1 MCALQGTC
9 EQEDWPGT
17 LEIRGKSANF
27 VLRMKELYINHIA
40 QLLGVQAWQV
50 ENCAELFADGCTIPF
65 ISRYRKERTG
75 GLNDI
80 EVAEIKHWTEVFAE
94 MEKRKASILKT
105 IEEQDK
111 LTPDLQQQIENCVSA
126 SELED
131 LYLPYR
137 PKRKTRATVAV
148 ARGLEPLADLLWKGK
163 TTCPEEE
170 ARKYVK
176 GEVSSVEEALQGAR
190 DILAERISEIAA
202 NRETL
207 RRIYRTRCVKSQ
219 VTKAGQDSPE
229 AAKYRSYFRF
239 CQPIGRIPAHNL
251 LAMLRA
257 QDEGFLKVGIDA
269 NGEKCGNKLYYD
281 YCKAHGYPSREAGVQ
296 IREAVDDAWKR
307 LLDPSIT
314 GELLREAKEKAD
326 IESIQVFGENLRQLL
341 LAPPVGQKR
350 VMAIDPGFR
359 TGCKLVCLDAQGNL
373 LSHDVIFPHPPV
385 AKKMEAIDKIA
396 DLAEKYD
403 IEVIA
408 IGNGTA
414 GRETEDFIRKVGLRE
429 DIRVFSVSEDGAS
442 VYSAS
447 DVGREEFPQYDV
459 TVRGAVSIGRRL
471 MDPLAELV
479 KIDPKSLGV
488 GQYQHDVDQGLLKE
502 KLDNTVESCVNSVGV
517 ALNTASPYLLQ
528 YVSGI
533 GPALSKAIT
542 DYRAANGDFK
552 SREEL
557 KKVPRLGAKAFQ
569 QCAGFLR
576 IPGAS
581 NPLDNSA
588 VHPEAYHIVDRMARD
603 LKLSTRELVG
613 NAELCKQIQAADYV
627 EGDFGL
633 PTINDIILELQKPG
647 RDPREAVQEF
657 SFADD
662 IRELEDLKPGM
673 ELPGLVTNL
682 TAFGAFVDIG
692 LHENGLI
699 HASQMGVKGMAV
711 PSKVLKLHQHV
722 SVQVLSV
729 DLERRRIGLRLL
741 K

>member
-1 MCALQGTC
+1 
-9 EQEDWPGT
+9 
-17 LEIRGKSANF
+17 
-27 VLRMKELYINHIA
+27 MKELYIKYIA

-50 ENCAELFADGCTIPF
+50 ENCAQLFADGCTVPF

-75 GLNDI
+75 GLNDVD
-80 EVAEIKHWTEVFAE
+80 VAEIKHWTEVFEE

-105 IEEQDK
+105 IEEQQK
-111 LTPDLQQQIENCVSA
+111 LTPELQHQIENCVSG

-131 LYLPYR
+131 LYLPFR

-148 ARGLEPLADLLWKGK
+148 ARGLEPLADLLWNNRSRH
-163 TTCPEEE
+163 PEDD
-170 ARKYVK
+170 AKKFVK
-176 GEVSSVEEALQGAR
+176 GEVASVEEALQGAR
-190 DILAERISEIAA
+190 DIIAERISETAA

-207 RRIYRTRCVKSQ
+207 RAIYRTRRVCSK
-219 VTKAGQDSPE
+219 VTKAGQENPE
-229 AAKYRSYFRF
+229 AAKYRSYFNF
-239 CQPIGRIPAHNL
+239 SQPVGKIPAHNL

-257 QDEGFLKVGIDA
+257 QEEGFLKVDIDA
-269 NGEKCGNKLYYD
+269 DGEKCGNKLYYD
-281 YCKAHGYPSREAGVQ
+281 YCQEHGYPSNHQV
-296 IREAVDDAWKR
+296 REAVDDAWKR

-314 GELLREAKEKAD
+314 GEVIKEAKEKAD
-326 IESIQVFGENLRQLL
+326 LESIQIFGENLRQLL

-359 TGCKLVCLDAQGNL
+359 TGCKVVCLDAQGNL
-373 LSHDVIFPHPPV
+373 LAHDVIFPHPPV
-385 AKKMEAIDKIA
+385 ARKIEAITKVA

-414 GRETEDFIRKVGLRE
+414 GRETEDFVRKVGLP
-429 DIRVFSVSEDGAS
+429 DSVKVFSVSEDGAS

-447 DVGREEFPQYDV
+447 EVGREEFPQYDV

-533 GPALSKAIT
+533 GPSLSKAIT
-542 DYRAANGDFK
+542 DYRAANGDFT
-552 SREEL
+552 SREQL

-576 IPGAS
+576 IAGAS

-588 VHPEAYHIVDRMARD
+588 VHPEAYHIVDKMARD
-603 LKLSTRELVG
+603 LKVPVRELVG
-613 NAELCKQIQAADYV
+613 NAQLCKQIKAADYV

-647 RDPREAVQEF
+647 RDPREAAQEF

-662 IRELEDLKPGM
+662 IRDLEDLKPGM

-711 PSKVLKLHQHV
+711 PSKVLKLHQQIK
-722 SVQVLSV
+722 VQVLSV
-729 DLERRRIGLRLL
+729 DLDRRRIGLKLL

>member
-1 MCALQGTC
+1 
-9 EQEDWPGT
+9 
-17 LEIRGKSANF
+17 
-27 VLRMKELYINHIA
+27 MKDLYIGQIA
-40 QLLGVQAWQV
+40 RLLKIQTWQV
-50 ENCAELFADGCTIPF
+50 ENCEQLIAEGCTIPF

-75 GLNDI
+75 GLTDV
-80 EVAEIKHWTEVFAE
+80 EVAEVKHWVDVFTE
-94 MEKRKASILKT
+94 MEKRKASILGT
-105 IEEQDK
+105 IQEQGK
-111 LTPDLQQQIENCVSA
+111 LTPQLQDQIENCVVA

-148 ARGLEPLADLLWKGK
+148 SKGLEPLANLLWDNKSRH
-163 TTCPEEE
+163 PE
-170 ARKYVK
+170 ADAAKYVK
-176 GEVSSVEEALQGAR
+176 GEVASVEEALQGAR
-190 DILAERISEIAA
+190 DILAERVSEDAH

-207 RRIYRTRCVKSQ
+207 RGMYRQRRVCSK
-219 VTKAGQDSPE
+219 VTKAGQENPE
-229 AAKYRSYFRF
+229 AAKYRSYFNYS
-239 CQPIGRIPAHNL
+239 CPISKIPSHNL

-257 QDEGFLKVGIDA
+257 QEEGFLRVEIDA
-269 NGEKCGNKLYYD
+269 DGEKCGNKLYYD
-281 YCKAHGYPSREAGVQ
+281 YCQAHGYPSHTQVRQ
-296 IREAVDDAWKR
+296 AVDDAWKR

-314 GELLREAKEKAD
+314 GEILREAKEKAD
-326 IESIQVFGENLRQLL
+326 KESIQVFGENLRQLL

-359 TGCKLVCLDAQGNL
+359 TGCKVVCLDQQGNL
-373 LSHDVIFPHPPV
+373 LAHDVIYPHPPV
-385 AKKMEAIDKIA
+385 AKKMDAIIKVA
-396 DLAEKYD
+396 DLLDKYQ

-408 IGNGTA
+408 IGSGTA
-414 GRETEDFIRKVGLRE
+414 GRETEDFVRKVGLPE
-429 DIRVFSVSEDGAS
+429 EIRIFSVSEDGAS

-447 DVGREEFPQYDV
+447 EVGREEFPEYDV

-488 GQYQHDVDQGLLKE
+488 GQYQHDVDQVLLKE

-533 GPALSKAIT
+533 GPALSRAIT
-542 DYRAANGDFK
+542 DYRTQNGDFT
-552 SREEL
+552 SREQL

-576 IPGAS
+576 ISGAA

-588 VHPEAYHIVDRMARD
+588 VHPEAYHIVDKMARD
-603 LKLSTRELVG
+603 LGISTQELVG
-613 NAELCKQIQAADYV
+613 NATACQRIQAQRYV
-627 EGDFGL
+627 EKDFGL
-633 PTINDIILELQKPG
+633 PTVNDILLELQKPG
-647 RDPREAVQEF
+647 RDPREAAQEF
-657 SFADD
+657 SFDND
-662 IRELEDLKPGM
+662 IREIDDLKPGM
-673 ELPGLVTNL
+673 ELPGIVTNL

-699 HASQMGVKGMAV
+699 HASQMGQKGMAI

-722 SVQVLSV
+722 KVQVLSV
-729 DLERRRIGLRLL
+729 DLERNRIGLRLIQ
-741 K
+741 